1 MKKYVVKGL
10 YTMVVEAGNGPEAK
24 QTSERILR
32 HEGVKALAIEVEG
45 VSKNNAT
52 KN

>member
-1 MKKYVVKGL
+1 MRYVVKGL
-10 YTMVVEAGNGPEAK
+10 YMMVVEADNGLEAK
-24 QTSERILR
+24 QVSERILR
-32 HEGVKALAIEVEG
+32 HEGVKALTIEVEG